1 VSSAASRDGK
11 PLSLRSEFMPAEDV
25 TPHEISLAVWDLPS
39 PLVVGRSAKMKVG
52 AKCSAG
58 CPLTGQD
65 VEIHNKTEVSGRGT
79 LGPTPWPGT
88 SALYWAEVDLDAPAA
103 EGTHCWEVALTASA
117 RESAHERTSSSFG
130 FIAVPPPELCLIV
143 KVTEKKT
150 DVPVR
155 DVEVRLGPHRGSTD
169 DLGSAKVELPKG
181 AYDLVVWKLG
191 YRALEKAVEVMA
203 DTTVQAEIE
212 LEPEPE
218 QEYWMG

>member
-1 VSSAASRDGK
+1 
-11 PLSLRSEFMPAEDV
+11 MPAEDV
-25 TPHEISLAVWDLPS
+25 TPHKISLAVWDLQS

-65 VEIHNKTEVSGRGT
+65 AEIHNRTEVRGRGT

-88 SALYWAEVDLDAPAA
+88 SAL
-103 EGTHCWEVALTASA
+103 
-117 RESAHERTSSSFG
+117 
-130 FIAVPPPELCLIV
+130 

-191 YRALEKAVEVMA
+191 YRALEKAVEVTA
-203 DTTVQAEIE
+203 DTTVQVEIE
-212 LEPEPE
+212 LDPEPE